1 MYDIII
7 YDNTTDTDVMR
18 PNMLLYDQ
26 YIEKHIIALF
36 FHDDKYDFHVRNKL
50 FDDIYRLLYR
60 FNLDH

>member
-1 MYDIII
+1 
-7 YDNTTDTDVMR
+7 
-18 PNMLLYDQ
+18 MLLYDQ